1 MLLNLSLQLP
11 EDYIHLP
18 MVRRV
23 TREVLASFG
32 VGKGD
37 IDDIELLV
45 GELATNAVRH
55 ARSDGYSLEI
65 GLDGDRALVTVID
78 NGEGFDRSRIPAPGT
93 ARPDGDADGDS
104 EGRIG
109 GWGIPLVEMIAD
121 EVEISPNEP
130 HGTRVRAIKF
140 LQG

>member
-1 MLLNLSLQLP
+1 MLLNLSLKLP

-23 TREVLASFG
+23 TREVLGSFG
-32 VGKGD
+32 VSKGD

-65 GLDGDRALVTVID
+65 GLDGNRALVTVID
-78 NGEGFDRSRIPAPGT
+78 NGEGFDRSQIPAPGT
-93 ARPDGDADGDS
+93 ARPDDGDAED
-104 EGRIG
+104 RIG
-109 GWGIPLVEMIAD
+109 GWGLPLVEMIAD
-121 EVEISPNEP
+121 EVEISTNEP
-130 HGTRVRAIKF
+130 RGTRVRAIKF
-140 LQG
+140 LQE